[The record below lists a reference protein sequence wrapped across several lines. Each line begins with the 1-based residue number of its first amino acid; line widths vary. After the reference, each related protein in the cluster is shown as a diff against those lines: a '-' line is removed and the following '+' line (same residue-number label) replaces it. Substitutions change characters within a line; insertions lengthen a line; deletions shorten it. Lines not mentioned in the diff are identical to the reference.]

1 MKLSLCDGDYLV
13 LSDLHIGHQA
23 SAVQN
28 VDVLTPLL
36 VPGRTLIFNGDTFEM
51 RRAVDREK
59 AVKFVADLKSILR
72 DAGVSAV
79 FINGNHDPVISEVN
93 HLECHETAVLITHGD
108 VLFHNVAP
116 WSLNEKL
123 YRQAHA
129 KELALLSDEQKNRLD
144 FRLAALR
151 RATTSYD
158 ITHPVAKPGLAGS
171 VVHFLETTW
180 PPWRPLS
187 IIQSWMEVP
196 SRAEKFAKT
205 YRPEMRTILI
215 GHSHFAGIWERN
227 GLRII
232 NTGAAMTGFRPRAV
246 RFEDHRISV
255 ERLVWSGGKLHLS
268 SILASFDLAQPKI
281 NSRPSSNT
289 TPRPE
294 PTGWI

>member
-28 VDVLTPLL
+28 VDALTPLL

-59 AVKFVADLKSILR
+59 AVKFVADLKSILS
-72 DAGVSAV
+72 DSGVKAV
-79 FINGNHDPVISEVN
+79 FINGNHDPVISEIN
-93 HLECHETAVLITHGD
+93 HLECHESSVLITHGD
-108 VLFHNVAP
+108 VLFPNVAP

-129 KELALLSDEQKNRLD
+129 KELAQLSEAEKTDLDIRLT
-144 FRLAALR
+144 ALR
-151 RATTSYD
+151 RATTRYD
-158 ITHPVAKPGLAGS
+158 ISHPAAKPGIAGS

-187 IIQSWMEVP
+187 ILKSWMEVP

-205 YRPEMRTILI
+205 YRPEVRTLLM
-215 GHSHFAGIWERN
+215 GHSHFAGIWQRN
-227 GLRII
+227 DLRII
-232 NTGAAMTGFRPRAV
+232 NTGAAMSGFRPRAV

-255 ERLVWSGGKLHLS
+255 ERLVWSGKKLHLS
-268 SILASFDLAQPKI
+268 SILASFDLTQQPPALTLAPAQ
-281 NSRPSSNT
+281 
-289 TPRPE
+289 
-294 PTGWI
+294 